1 MKKFLGAALCLA
13 VIFSAVPVTASAAD
27 TAGIIDMHGAKTYI
41 GSATDWSKTW
51 AVGNFEEVTDK
62 DADWTGSLTIKSG
75 SVRNVTVSGSKS
87 TVTVNGGSIN
97 SIDTDGNV
105 VLKSGTVKKD
115 VEAEGTITFTGDIT
129 VKGACIADTITATGS
144 TTATAGSL
152 EGTDT
157 ITLGSKGV
165 KAGAIRGNYSTTL
178 SLKSYTLP
186 LPDITDMA
194 AITMVGNTT
203 VSGKIISDSITI
215 PSKTELTANSTVE
228 VGTLTGPG
236 TLGITSG
243 RLIVHDGINSL
254 PLIRFNNSVGNGT
267 LAFKADPGR
276 VSEDDVALYDYNLEE
291 KSIGG
296 YDGFYLTDSL
306 KSGISLSDKSLSLR
320 SGNSVEVK
328 ANVSPSLSKFATGT
342 KIVWE
347 MHGDTTAFSIS
358 SDSTK
363 QTCRVTAVASKTGK
377 VTLTAYLV
385 DQRGD
390 RLTDYRS
397 GSCLITS
404 STVDT
409 SVSLDTST
417 VTIPVGGTYS
427 VLAVTGSTAAP
438 AQYSGNSSVA
448 IVGTPKMFTY
458 NGKSGWLYPVTGVS
472 KGQAVIDIGGQ
483 KMNVTVASGSII
495 VDTSSYTMAPGG
507 KYTIGVK
514 LYGIDRK
521 KLDVR
526 SANSTTFMEYRGTSN
541 GLELYSVT
549 AMQAGTGTVVFEIAG
564 GQSVRTQISV
574 QPGVLPHGVS
584 ARLIAVG

>member
-13 VIFSAVPVTASAAD
+13 VIFSAVPVAASAAD

-41 GSATDWSKTW
+41 GSTTDWSKTW
-51 AVGNFEEVTDK
+51 AAGNFEEVTDK

-75 SVRNVTVSGSKS
+75 SVRNVTVSGSSS

-115 VEAEGTITFTGDIT
+115 VESEGTITFTGDIA
-129 VKGACIADTITATGS
+129 VKGVCIADTITATGS
-144 TTATAGSL
+144 TTATVGSL
-152 EGTDT
+152 EGSDT

-165 KAGAIRGNYSTTL
+165 KAGVIRGNYSTAL

-243 RLIVHDGINSL
+243 RLIVHDGIDSL
-254 PLIRFNNSVGNGT
+254 PLIRFNNGVGNGT

-291 KSIGG
+291 RSVGG

-306 KSGISLSDKSLSLR
+306 KSGISLSERSLSLR
-320 SGNSVEVK
+320 SGNSVEVR
-328 ANVSPSLSKFATGT
+328 ANVSPSLSKFAAGT
-342 KIVWE
+342 KIMWE
-347 MHGDTTAFSIS
+347 LHGDTTVFSIS
-358 SDSTK
+358 PDSTK
-363 QTCRVTAVASKTGK
+363 QTCRVTAVAFKTGK

-438 AQYSGNSSVA
+438 AYYSGNSSVA
-448 IVGTPKMFTY
+448 IVGTPKTYTY

-472 KGQAVIDIGGQ
+472 KGQAEIDIGGQ
-483 KMNVTVASGSII
+483 KMDVTVASGSII

-521 KLDVR
+521 RLDVR
-526 SANSTTFMEYRGTSN
+526 SANNTTYMEYKGTSN

-549 AMQAGTGTVVFEIAG
+549 AMQAGTGTIIFEITG

-574 QPGVLPHGVS
+574 QSGIYPHGVS
-584 ARLIAVG
+584 ARLIAAG